1 MRRFLPAVLVLVGFA
16 AVAVAAFLINP
27 SLAVAVVGAASIW
40 AGLDLRSN
48 E

>member
-1 MRRFLPAVLVLVGFA
+1 MRRFLPAVMVFGGF
-16 AVAVAAFLINP
+16 VAIATAAFFIHP
-27 SLAVAVVGAASIW
+27 SLGIAVMGAASIW